1 MKLGHAKLSDLP
13 ENFLAGLKRLI
24 KLDLSYNELVV
35 VPRETENAK
44 ALIEL
49 NIDGNLMTDFS
60 RNSFLGMTNM
70 ETLSASH
77 LMSLQR
83 IEAGSFSSLPNLT
96 TLILNDNPNNS
107 FIHPQAFDEM
117 TVESFKLKSFHLRNN
132 SLQYIPRDLWP
143 DFSLWGKIDVIDLRS
158 NPWACDCHNEWLLTT
173 VFKQIQKNTPGEAPL
188 QLATMNEAFKAQNK
202 KLVNLEG

>member
-1 MKLGHAKLSDLP
+1 MAPLILRLNSYFITDPKPKKTTHAATD
-13 ENFLAGLKRLI
+13 
-24 KLDLSYNELVV
+24 DVV
-35 VPRETENAK
+35 FTGSRFTE
-44 ALIEL
+44 IE
-49 NIDGNLMTDFS
+49 M
-60 RNSFLGMTNM
+60 R
-70 ETLSASH
+70 
-77 LMSLQR
+77 LQR

-173 VFKQIQKNTPGEAPL
+173 VFKQIQKNTPGEATQ
-188 QLATMNEAFKAQNK
+188 QLATIKEAFKAQNK
-202 KLVNLEG
+202 RLVNSEG